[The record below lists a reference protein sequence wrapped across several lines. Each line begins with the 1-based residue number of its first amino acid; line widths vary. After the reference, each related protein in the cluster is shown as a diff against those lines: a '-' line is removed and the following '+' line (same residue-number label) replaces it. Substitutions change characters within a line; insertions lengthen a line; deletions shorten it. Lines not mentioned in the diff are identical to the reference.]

1 MSEFSDWLQNN
12 WIDLAR
18 LGVQAAI
25 LAVVVRYGRR
35 LLATLR
41 ASQEQIGALLKLS
54 VTDGAS
60 PQPSADRNS
69 FEREPEPE
77 RYTEPAIEREPFAE
91 PSRAADLGFG
101 REVTRPR
108 VAISEPEYEP
118 ALAAALAR
126 EAARQPSWQP
136 ERAIET
142 TFEGPA
148 SMRAEYLGRA
158 QSLGGRVVESPVSTA
173 ALLDPPLAHNEPASL
188 PSYPDS
194 RGEQSFAPTQ
204 VRSFTPWVSAPAR
217 ASEPSANVPPPLA
230 PARSG
235 GVQSW
240 LTAPMRSSGPGP
252 VKKMIRWLQAPAG
265 SRPRRPR

>member
-1 MSEFSDWLQNN
+1 MSEFSDWLQSN

-25 LAVVVRYGRR
+25 LAAVVRYGRR

-54 VTDGAS
+54 VAEGVS
-60 PQPSADRNS
+60 PQASATRNF
-69 FEREPEPE
+69 FERESE
-77 RYTEPAIEREPFAE
+77 RERETEPTIGREPFAE
-91 PSRAADLGFG
+91 PSRATDLGFG

-108 VAISEPEYEP
+108 VAITEPEFEP
-118 ALAAALAR
+118 ALAAALGR

-136 ERAIET
+136 ERAMEPA
-142 TFEGPA
+142 FEGPA
-148 SMRAEYLGRA
+148 SMRAEYLGREH
-158 QSLGGRVVESPVSTA
+158 SLGGRAAGSPVSTT
-173 ALLDPPLAHNEPASL
+173 ALLDPPIAHNEPASL
-188 PSYPDS
+188 PNYPES

-217 ASEPSANVPPPLA
+217 APEPSASVTPGLA

-240 LTAPMRSSGPGP
+240 LTAPIRSSGPGP
-252 VKKMIRWLQAPAG
+252 VKKMIRWLQTPAG